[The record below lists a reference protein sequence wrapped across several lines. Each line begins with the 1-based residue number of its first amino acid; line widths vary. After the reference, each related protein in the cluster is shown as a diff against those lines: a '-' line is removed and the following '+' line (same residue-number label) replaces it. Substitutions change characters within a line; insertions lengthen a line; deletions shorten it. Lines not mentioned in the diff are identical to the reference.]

1 MNIIKKA
8 LVLAVAVSVVLVFTA
23 CSNEPYGNVDFDD
36 YIKVGKYKGLEVS
49 DYSTKVTNKEI
60 NENIKQRR
68 DAAAK
73 TEYEAKGVVKKGD
86 TVKIDFVGKID
97 GKEFDG
103 GTGKDQSLTIGSNQF
118 IKGFESGLV
127 GVKVGGKKSL
137 HLTFP
142 KDYNDK
148 KVAGKKVVFDVT
160 VNSKQVRTVP
170 KLDEDFV
177 KEQMK
182 QAKDGKAETIAE
194 YKKYIKKELEKQK
207 EEQGI
212 QEQKSNLWSQVV
224 SSSSVKKDKDGKEKY
239 PEEEIK
245 RVSEQITKQYE
256 DYAKQNNMKLKD
268 FLKQQMG
275 MDEKT
280 FKKQVKAYAQSM
292 VKEDMIVYYIAGK
305 EDISVSDDEYE
316 KYIEDQLKQYGYTAE
331 QYKEQ
336 TGKTYEEANGE
347 ESIRTQVYK
356 DKVQDMILKNAKIT
370 KKKDDKK

>member
-1 MNIIKKA
+1 MNIIKRA

-23 CSNEPYGNVDFDD
+23 CGEPYSNVDFED

-60 NENIKQRR
+60 NDAIKQRR
-68 DAAAK
+68 EAAAK

-86 TVKIDFVGKID
+86 TVKIDFVGKIN

-170 KLDEDFV
+170 KLNEEFI

-182 QAKDGKAETIAE
+182 QAKDGKAETVAE

-224 SSSSVKKDKDGKEKY
+224 SASSVKKDKDGKEKY
-239 PEEEIK
+239 PEEEVK

-347 ESIRTQVYK
+347 ESIRTQVCK

-370 KKKDDKK
+370 KKKKSK